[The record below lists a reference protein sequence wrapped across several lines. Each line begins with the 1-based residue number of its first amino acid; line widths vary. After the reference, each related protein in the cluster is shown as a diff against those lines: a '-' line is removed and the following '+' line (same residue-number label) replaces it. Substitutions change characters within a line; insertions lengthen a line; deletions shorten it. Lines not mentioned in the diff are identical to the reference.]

1 MTAPDVDRV
10 AAVLNQIAAEAI
22 LPRFRQLRAEEV
34 MGKPTP
40 GDPEDIVTAVD
51 RDVERRL
58 ELELAALTPGVAVLG
73 EESAHERPELLRLLD
88 ADDPLWIVD
97 PIDGTKNFAAGDD
110 GFGVMLAF
118 VVQGL
123 ARAAWILL
131 PARGEL
137 YTAQA
142 GAGAVRNGVA
152 IRAPAL
158 PTRAVPRGPL
168 KTKFMPPALRAAIEA
183 AAQGRFQ
190 PAPLTGCSATDYP
203 DVLSGA
209 IDFAVYHRLNAWDHA
224 AGTLILT
231 EAGGMAEHLD
241 GSRYTPRSRHRPT
254 VIAGSPAVAA
264 QVRGWLAPA
273 EDLRA

>member
-1 MTAPDVDRV
+1 MDRV
-10 AAVLNQIAAEAI
+10 AALLHQVAAEAV
-22 LPRFRQLRAEEV
+22 LPRFRQLRAEDV
-34 MGKPTP
+34 IGKPTP

-51 RDVERRL
+51 REVERRL
-58 ELELAALTPGVAVLG
+58 ELELAALAPGVAVLG

-118 VVQGL
+118 VSQGL

-142 GAGAVRNGVA
+142 GAGAFRNGVA
-152 IRAPAL
+152 VRAPATS
-158 PTRAVPRGPL
+158 TRSVPRGPL
-168 KTKFMPPALRAAIEA
+168 KTKFMPDPLRAAIEA
-183 AAQGRFQ
+183 ATRGRFE

-203 DVLSGA
+203 DVLAGA
-209 IDFAVYHRLNAWDHA
+209 TDFAVYHRLNAWDHA
-224 AGTLILT
+224 AGALILT
-231 EAGGMAEHLD
+231 EAGGTVEHLD
-241 GSRYTPRSRHRPT
+241 GASYTPRSRHRPT
-254 VIAGSPAVAA
+254 VIAASPAIAA

-273 EDLRA
+273 GGGL

>member
-1 MTAPDVDRV
+1 MDRV
-10 AAVLNQIAAEAI
+10 AALLHQVAAEAV
-22 LPRFRQLRAEEV
+22 LPRFRQLRAEDV
-34 MGKPTP
+34 IGKPTP

-51 RDVERRL
+51 REVERRL
-58 ELELAALTPGVAVLG
+58 ELELAALAPGVAVLG

-118 VVQGL
+118 VSQGL

-142 GAGAVRNGVA
+142 GAGAFRNGVA
-152 IRAPAL
+152 VRAPATS
-158 PTRAVPRGPL
+158 TRSVPRGPL
-168 KTKFMPPALRAAIEA
+168 KTKFMHDPLRAAIEA
-183 AAQGRFQ
+183 AARGRFQ

-203 DVLSGA
+203 DVLAGA
-209 IDFAVYHRLNAWDHA
+209 TDFAVYHRLNAWDHA
-224 AGTLILT
+224 AGALILT
-231 EAGGMAEHLD
+231 EAGGTVEHLD
-241 GSRYTPRSRHRPT
+241 GASYTPRSRHRPT
-254 VIAGSPAVAA
+254 VIAASPAIAA

-273 EDLRA
+273 GGGL